1 VPPCNLDEVGEAY
14 IALGENLAGFREE
27 PSGTEPPLV
36 QAFILE
42 CGDEAF
48 NISVG
53 ELVGKEAREAMI
65 ESMSQRG
72 LIPICR
78 PLSPADSLAHALIFA
93 GLLAAAEAR
102 GDPTASTV
110 RLRLIDEVLAP
121 AARKLRSMEYCSSL
135 LAEAIESIIEEDLEC
150 LGVLD
155 KKAARK
161 ESAA

>member
-1 VPPCNLDEVGEAY
+1 MPPCSLDEIGEAY
-14 IALGENLAGFREE
+14 IALGEHIAGLRGE
-27 PSGTEPPLV
+27 PSGAEPPLV
-36 QAFILE
+36 QAFMLE
-42 CGDEAF
+42 CEGTP

-78 PLSPADSLAHALIFA
+78 PPSPADSLAHALIFA
-93 GLLAAAEAR
+93 GLLATAEAR

-110 RLRLIDEVLAP
+110 RLRLIDEVLVP
-121 AARKLRSMEYCSSL
+121 AVRKLRGAEYCSAL
-135 LAEAIESIIEEDLEC
+135 LAEAIESVIEEDLEC

-155 KKAARK
+155 RGGA
-161 ESAA
+161 EEDETT